1 MVRTAKQR
9 IQDKNL
15 RKAWKIVRDNMK
27 AKAKKRRKKK

>member
-27 AKAKKRRKKK
+27 KMG